1 MSRTRVII
9 MGAAGRD
16 FHNFN
21 VYFRDNVNYEV
32 IAFTAAQIPGIEGR
46 VYPPELAGK
55 FYPNGIPI
63 RDESQLESLI
73 NDHSVDQVIFAYSD
87 VSHTHVMH
95 KASQVIA
102 FGADF
107 RLMGTAST
115 QLRSAKPVIS
125 ICAVRTGS
133 GKSQTARYVTQE
145 LQKLKRRA
153 VAVRHP
159 MPYGNL
165 MLQAVQRYTEY
176 EDMDEYQCTIEER
189 EEYEPYIDRGIV
201 VYAGVDYETIL
212 RQAEAEADIIVWD
225 GGNNDIPFFVS
236 DFQIV
241 LTDPHRAGHELSY
254 YPGES
259 NLRMADVVIINKV
272 DMADYADILTVR
284 RNIQTVNPKAVILEA
299 ASPLFVDHPEVIRGK
314 RVLVVEDGP
323 TLTHGEMNYGAGYVA
338 AQRFGA
344 AELVDPRPFA
354 VNSIAETYAK
364 YSSTGPVLPAMGYG
378 EAQTHDLQQTINNAD
393 ADLVLVAT
401 PIDLRR
407 IIQVNK
413 PIERVRY
420 ELQIIG
426 RPTLA
431 EILMDK
437 YGL

>member
-1 MSRTRVII
+1 
-9 MGAAGRD
+9 
-16 FHNFN
+16 
-21 VYFRDNVNYEV
+21 
-32 IAFTAAQIPGIEGR
+32 
-46 VYPPELAGK
+46 
-55 FYPNGIPI
+55 
-63 RDESQLESLI
+63 
-73 NDHSVDQVIFAYSD
+73 
-87 VSHTHVMH
+87 
-95 KASQVIA
+95 
-102 FGADF
+102 
-107 RLMGTAST
+107 
-115 QLRSAKPVIS
+115 
-125 ICAVRTGS
+125 
-133 GKSQTARYVTQE
+133 
-145 LQKLKRRA
+145 
-153 VAVRHP
+153 
-159 MPYGNL
+159 
-165 MLQAVQRYTEY
+165 
-176 EDMDEYQCTIEER
+176 
-189 EEYEPYIDRGIV
+189 
-201 VYAGVDYETIL
+201 
-212 RQAEAEADIIVWD
+212 
-225 GGNNDIPFFVS
+225 
-236 DFQIV
+236 
-241 LTDPHRAGHELSY
+241 
-254 YPGES
+254 
-259 NLRMADVVIINKV
+259 MADVVIINKV
-272 DMADYADILTVR
+272 DTADYADILTVR

-378 EAQTHDLQQTINNAD
+378 EAQIHDLQQTINNAD